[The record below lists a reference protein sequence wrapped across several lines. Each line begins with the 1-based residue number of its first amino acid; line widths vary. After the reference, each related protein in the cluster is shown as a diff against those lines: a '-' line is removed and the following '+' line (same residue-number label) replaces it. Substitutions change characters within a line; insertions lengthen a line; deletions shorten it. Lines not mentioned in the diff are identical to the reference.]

1 MPVLVWAAFVILT
14 LIEGYIIFRLAKK
27 KEAALIKNVV
37 PAYLLFT
44 AYFIT
49 AHFGQLRVPEAVMI
63 FAMASL
69 LVHTL
74 LGFYLRMYGRS
85 KTFDRGSHAFGCFSY
100 SMLAYFSLTSLFSE
114 SIPPALAGI
123 IIASLGVMLGVFVEL
138 IEFALD
144 SRKHIELKLQK
155 GLRDTNFDLLFD
167 IIGSA
172 LAGVFAGLV
181 LL

>member
-1 MPVLVWAAFVILT
+1 MPVLVWSAFIILT
-14 LIEGYIIFRLAKK
+14 VIEGYIIFRLAKR
-27 KEAALIKNVV
+27 KEAVLIKNVAT
-37 PAYLLFT
+37 AYLLFL

-49 AHFGQLRVPEAVMI
+49 AHFGQLRMPEAVMI
-63 FAMASL
+63 LAMASL

-74 LGFYLRMYGRS
+74 LGFYFGLYGRS
-85 KTFDRGSHAFGCFSY
+85 KTFDRGSHAFGCFAY
-100 SMLAYFSLTSLFSE
+100 SMLAYFSLTALFSE

-123 IIASLGVMLGVFVEL
+123 IIASLGITLGVFVEL

-144 SRKHIELKLQK
+144 SRKHIELKMQK
-155 GLRDTNFDLLFD
+155 GLRDTNFDLLSD
-167 IIGSA
+167 VLGSA